1 MVLRGL
7 DSDNGSEFITHRVWE
22 YCVARDIAFTRGR
35 PYKKDDNAHIEQKNW
50 TQVRKVLGWDRYE
63 SAEALGAINDLH
75 RNEWR
80 LMNNFFQPSVQL
92 QRKTR
97 VGARRSRR
105 YDAPQTPFARLWAT
119 PGIDHCPLLKLRRL
133 RNRLDPFVL
142 SEAIDRKLRRIFQSA
157 HRGPITGV
165 RHPKPH
171 QRFELN
177 PKPAALRAV
186 GAAR

>member
-1 MVLRGL
+1 MLPKPGSSRQNYCYSPWAL
-7 DSDNGSEFITHRVWE
+7 LCRANGSEFINQRVWE

-63 SAEALGAINDLH
+63 SAEALGAINDLY
-75 RNEWR
+75 RNERR

-105 YDAPQTPFARLWAT
+105 YDAPQTPFDRLSAT
-119 PGIDHCPLLKLRRL
+119 PG
-133 RNRLDPFVL
+133 
-142 SEAIDRKLRRIFQSA
+142 S
-157 HRGPITGV
+157 ITV
-165 RHPKPH
+165 RSSSFAGCGTGLI
-171 QRFELN
+171 RSY
-177 PKPAALRAV
+177 
-186 GAAR
+186 

>member
-1 MVLRGL
+1 MVLRSL

-63 SAEALGAINDLH
+63 SAEALGAINDWY

-80 LMNNFFQPSVQL
+80 LMNNFFHPSVQL

-105 YDAPQTPFARLWAT
+105 YDAPQTPFDRLWAT

-142 SEAIDRKLRRIFQSA
+142 SEAIDRKLRRIFQLA

-186 GAAR
+186 GAAQ